1 MEKKDIT
8 EQTLN
13 QLLVKHFKNIMEIE
27 EKYLISPEF
36 KDISVNDMH
45 VIEAI

>member
-13 QLLVKHFKNIMEIE
+13 QLLVKHFKNIMEID
-27 EKYLISPEF
+27 L
-36 KDISVNDMH
+36 NL
-45 VIEAI
+45 